1 MKNTRLAAA
10 AMLALSL
17 LSAVALSACNT
28 TEGFGQDV
36 KNAGQDISSSAQ
48 QNK

>member
-1 MKNTRLAAA
+1 MKNTRFA
-10 AMLALSL
+10 AMLALAL
-17 LSAVALSACNT
+17 AVLSSVALTACNT

-36 KNAGQDISSSAQ
+36 KGAGQGIENSAA